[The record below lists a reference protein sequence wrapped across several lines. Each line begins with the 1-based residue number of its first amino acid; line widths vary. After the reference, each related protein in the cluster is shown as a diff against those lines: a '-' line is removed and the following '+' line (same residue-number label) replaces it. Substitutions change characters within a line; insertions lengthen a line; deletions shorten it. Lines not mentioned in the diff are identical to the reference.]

1 MDTIKKKFLAM
12 PIKKSMGWI
21 FLTTF
26 FCVCI
31 LIGTIIFQMNRI
43 QNGILERKEFSVNA
57 EDGAWEHEP
66 FTRKE
71 AAIYYGCYAAMAVLS
86 AVCLLLGM
94 AVSSRIFYRLK
105 LREPLRELQN
115 GMEKAARDD
124 LDFSISYDSEDELGR
139 LCRSMER
146 MRRELCRSQE
156 RTWELLQQRRLLN
169 ASVAHDLRTP
179 VTVLKGYLD
188 YLKEDGCDKKVS
200 DEDIRTA
207 VCGMDE
213 AVKRLE
219 RYAGCVQDI
228 YRLENVKVQRQKES
242 VDELVQELQRDISS
256 LSADKKIVVS
266 CSLSQTEIDLDK
278 QLVFRVIENLVQNAV
293 RYASEEVKVELRG
306 EDGVKLE
313 RCGEDRFLLIRVRDD
328 GKGFPPESLNRAAD
342 LFFTTENSGHFG
354 IGLNIC
360 RILCEKLGGTLTL
373 ENQENGGACVTAAVK
388 IFPAVRL

>member
-31 LIGTIIFQMNRI
+31 LIGTIIVQMNRI

-57 EDGAWEHEP
+57 GDGTWEHEP
-66 FTRKE
+66 FTRGE
-71 AAIYYGCYAAMAVLS
+71 AAVYYGCYAAMAVLP

-156 RTWELLQQRRLLN
+156 RTWELLQQRRLLS

-188 YLKEDGCDKKVS
+188 YLKAFGALC
-200 DEDIRTA
+200 
-207 VCGMDE
+207 
-213 AVKRLE
+213 RLC
-219 RYAGCVQDI
+219 AG
-228 YRLENVKVQRQKES
+228 Y
-242 VDELVQELQRDISS
+242 
-256 LSADKKIVVS
+256 
-266 CSLSQTEIDLDK
+266 
-278 QLVFRVIENLVQNAV
+278 
-293 RYASEEVKVELRG
+293 
-306 EDGVKLE
+306 
-313 RCGEDRFLLIRVRDD
+313 
-328 GKGFPPESLNRAAD
+328 
-342 LFFTTENSGHFG
+342 
-354 IGLNIC
+354 
-360 RILCEKLGGTLTL
+360 
-373 ENQENGGACVTAAVK
+373 
-388 IFPAVRL
+388 

>member
-1 MDTIKKKFLAM
+1 M

-57 EDGAWEHEP
+57 GDGTWEHEP
-66 FTRKE
+66 FTRGE
-71 AAIYYGCYAAMAVLS
+71 AAVYYGCYAAMAVLP

-156 RTWELLQQRRLLN
+156 RTWELLQQRRLLS

-228 YRLENVKVQRQKES
+228 DRLENVKVQRQKES

-293 RYASEEVKVELRG
+293 RYAADEVKVEL
-306 EDGVKLE
+306 
-313 RCGEDRFLLIRVRDD
+313 CGEDNFLLIRVSDD

-388 IFPAVRL
+388 IF

>member
-1 MDTIKKKFLAM
+1 MDSLKKKFLAM
-12 PIKKSMGWI
+12 PIKKSMGWV

-43 QNGILERKEFSVNA
+43 QNRILERKEFSVNA

-66 FTRKE
+66 FTREE
-71 AAIYYGCYAAMAVLS
+71 AAVYYGCYAAMAVLP

-115 GMEKAARDD
+115 GMEKVARDD

-188 YLKEDGCDKKVS
+188 YLKEDGSEKKVS
-200 DEDIRTA
+200 DADIRT
-207 VCGMDE
+207 VIFGMDE
-213 AVKRLE
+213 AVGRLE
-219 RYAGCVQDI
+219 RYACCVQDI
-228 YRLENVKVQRQKES
+228 DRLENVKVQRQKEP
-242 VDELVQELQRDISS
+242 VDRLVQELQRDLCS
-256 LSADKKIVVS
+256 LSAGKKIAVS
-266 CSLSQTEIDLDK
+266 CSLSQAEIDLDK
-278 QLVFRVIENLVQNAV
+278 QLLFRVIENLVQNAV
-293 RYASEEVKVELRG
+293 RYAADEVNVEL
-306 EDGVKLE
+306 
-313 RCGEDRFLLIRVRDD
+313 CGEDDLLLIRVSDD

-373 ENQENGGACVTAAVK
+373 GNQENGGACVTAAVK
-388 IFPAVRL
+388 ISN